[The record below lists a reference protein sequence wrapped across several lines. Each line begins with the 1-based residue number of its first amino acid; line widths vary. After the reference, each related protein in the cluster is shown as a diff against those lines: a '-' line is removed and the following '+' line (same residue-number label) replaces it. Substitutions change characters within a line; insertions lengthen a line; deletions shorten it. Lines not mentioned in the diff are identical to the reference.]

1 MRHFVAWVVIAGL
14 FVDRPLLAQSVKT
27 ERVRQTYNC
36 SDGRCYIASGTAIAW
51 RHINGGTEFVTA
63 AHVVDQGNSCTV
75 GDRRATVTFRHRTDD
90 VAIVFAA
97 GYRAPKTIPITVKGP
112 KLGETVH
119 VYGLSSNEKQYRIS
133 GNVSSWQYGHDASN
147 SPKRTVDFNV
157 NESTANAFEL
167 RQTVNGRRKLIDT
180 KIIGSM
186 SGGPALVQRD
196 GKWYVAGILSAGEAE
211 GLTVA
216 RLRSLN
222 RLRPSVARRVRSREK
237 RLTQILDESG
247 QLGNAMAAVQPQ
259 QHGELM
265 YPGDKAAANDVVLGP
280 SSTTPWQGETSG
292 PWMCKNGRRVPY
304 RCPPQQPAQVIVQ
317 GQQGPQGKQ
326 GPQGIQG
333 RPGRNITAADA
344 TAIVHQVIAANPER
358 FRGRDGRDVEITPEI
373 LNEIARQVVALIPPK
388 PIVLAGKQVGVW
400 DIRQPTIDINI
411 PTRDTKTIDITSLD
425 DKAILELAGRLQDKL
440 PARGVTETVMA
451 KRLAET
457 VAELQSKVVPVVVFN
472 SDGSR
477 YSADDERKAF
487 DPIEIEL
494 AEPEK

>member
-1 MRHFVAWVVIAGL
+1 MMRRFVAWFIIIGL

-36 SDGRCYIASGTAIAW
+36 IDGRCYIASGTAIAW
-51 RHINGGTEFVTA
+51 RHINGGTEFLTA

-75 GDRRATVTFRHRTDD
+75 GGRRATVTFRHRTDD

-167 RQTVNGRRKLIDT
+167 RQTVNFRRKLIDT

-259 QHGELM
+259 QLM
-265 YPGDKAAANDVVLGP
+265 YPVDKAAANDVVLGP

-333 RPGRNITAADA
+333 RPGRSVTAAEIE
-344 TAIVHQVIAANPER
+344 AIVQRVIAANPER
-358 FRGRDGRDVEITPEI
+358 FRGRDGMNGTDGQDGTVAQFPPTPIYLVNRETGDVIENLGFFTPGKPFRIPIKPGNETEIGNIRQTMRDLQSDVET
-373 LNEIARQVVALIPPK
+373 LQKHKRR
-388 PIVLAGKQVGVW
+388 VLLVDAKTKQV
-400 DIRQPTIDINI
+400 
-411 PTRDTKTIDITSLD
+411 LD
-425 DKAILELAGRLQDKL
+425 D
-440 PARGVTETVMA
+440 ETY
-451 KRLAET
+451 KRDE
-457 VAELQSKVVPVVVFN
+457 PFVFDVN
-472 SDGSR
+472 LMP
-477 YSADDERKAF
+477 RK
-487 DPIEIEL
+487 
-494 AEPEK
+494 